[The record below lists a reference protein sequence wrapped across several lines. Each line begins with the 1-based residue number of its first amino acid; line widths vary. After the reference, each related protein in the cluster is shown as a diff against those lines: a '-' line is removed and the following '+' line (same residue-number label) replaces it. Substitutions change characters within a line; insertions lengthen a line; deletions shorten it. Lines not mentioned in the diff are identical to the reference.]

1 MPKHVLFRSNAEFW
15 MHVYTRTKKKHRVTY
30 KDSFKGYNVI
40 LHYILKLSL
49 YITRRFIFDLV
60 TANKT
65 SI

>member
-1 MPKHVLFRSNAEFW
+1 MPKMFLFRSNAEFW
-15 MHVYTRTKKKHRVTY
+15 MHVYTKTKKKHKVTY
-30 KDSFKGYNVI
+30 KDGFKGYNII

-49 YITRRFIFDLV
+49 YVTWRFIFNLV